1 MSDTYLYRQAI
12 PEQAQ
17 TRTSSQQRRQL
28 SKLAGLQSGSSV
40 EDLGG
45 DPGEYTLVGQY
56 RGKYAE
62 LMAEELE
69 ELFGPDN
76 DFDTVPYYSQ
86 DGQLRETGYYAL
98 SNMDVGRS
106 DPRRDSVQDFDGRL
120 TREGTRQSH
129 RRSLRVDPQQVHR
142 NDYGNETS
150 ALVAIPTAAGKRTWY
165 KRETQAREPVS
176 VIETVQC
183 EGSQA
188 DVDLVDARAV
198 DFSAPYE
205 LVYDVSYDAG
215 GQCDVILW
223 DDHDREKIDSE
234 GVNSW
239 QWVFATSHEYSG
251 VPVVDTGRLR
261 LHLNETQGLT
271 AETYDP
277 TTDSWTSAGLPT
289 SDWSLRDVDITTVSP
304 LRVEAQLEFSHPSE
318 GVFALNLVAWR
329 GRDRVQ
335 LLVPD
340 SVEAATPQGLQ
351 DYLDSIAAPEVVRSH
366 GSLGLIAREEV
377 RY

>member
-17 TRTSSQQRRQL
+17 TRTGSQQRRQL
-28 SKLAGLQSGSSV
+28 SKLASLDSGSSV

-76 DFDTVPYYSQ
+76 SFEAVAYYAQ
-86 DGQLRETGYYAL
+86 DGRLRETGYYAL
-98 SNMDVGRS
+98 SNMDVGRN

-129 RRSLRVDPQQVHR
+129 RRSLEVSPQPVHR
-142 NDYGNETS
+142 NDFGNETT
-150 ALVAIPTAAGKRTWY
+150 ALVAIPSVAEKRTWFS
-165 KRETQAREPVS
+165 RETQAREPVS
-176 VIETVQC
+176 VVETVAC

-188 DVDLVDARAV
+188 DVDLVDARGIDLAK
-198 DFSAPYE
+198 PE
-205 LVYDVSYDAG
+205 LVYDVSYEAG
-215 GQCDVILW
+215 GQCDVVLW
-223 DDHDREKIDSE
+223 DDHNRAKVDSE

-251 VPVVDTGRLR
+251 TPVIDTGRLR
-261 LHLNETQGLT
+261 LRLDETSGLT
-271 AETYDP
+271 AETYNP
-277 TTDSWTSAGLPT
+277 TQDTWTSVGLPD
-289 SDWSLRDVDITTVSP
+289 SDWQLRDVDITHVSP
-304 LRVEAQLEFSHPSE
+304 IRIETQLEFSHPSE
-318 GVFALNLVAWR
+318 GVFALNALGRR
-329 GRDRVQ
+329 GRSTIQ
-335 LLVPD
+335 FIVPA
-340 SVEAATPQGLQ
+340 SIEAATPSGLR
-351 DYLDSIAAPEVVRSH
+351 DYLDGIAGESVRRPTA
-366 GSLGLIAREEV
+366 SLGLIAREEV
-377 RY
+377 RR